1 MKKIIGRKKEQN
13 ILENIF
19 FSEKAEFLAVYGRRR
34 VGKTYLIRHF
44 FESKKAILFNVTGSL
59 NTPMT
64 EQIDN
69 FTSRLGEVFYG
80 GAQII
85 RKKNWNKSFQLLTEA
100 MTKIDKNQKII
111 LFFDE
116 LPWMATKN
124 SRILQNLDYY
134 WNQYWSFDNRIKL
147 IVCGSSAS
155 WIINKIINNKGG
167 LHNRITH
174 SILIEPFNLRETK
187 EFLIQM
193 KFKLSNQ
200 QITELYMILGGIP
213 HYLEKLQKSLSI
225 RQNIEYLAFLK
236 QSFLFSEFDN
246 LFDSLFDN
254 AELYKILI
262 KNIAQKKSGINQE
275 ELFKE
280 TAIFSKGGRIAE
292 KLQALEEAGFIIS
305 FTPHLHSKKGIYY
318 KVIDE
323 YTLFYLNWIEP
334 AKKTLLKRGVKKNY
348 WENITKTHAW
358 ENWAGYAFESVCY
371 KHLIQISDTLHLSA
385 TAIPNGWRYMPRK
398 KSKEMGAQIDLLFDR
413 QDDSITLCEIKY
425 TNQPFI
431 IDKAYATALNR
442 KMAVFKRQTR
452 TQKQLFIAFISAN
465 GLKPTLY
472 SEEMVSG
479 VVILDNLFES

>member
-19 FSEKAEFLAVYGRRR
+19 RSEKAEFLAVYGRRR
-34 VGKTYLIRHF
+34 VGKTYLIQHF
-44 FESKKAILFNVTGSL
+44 FESKKTILFNVTGSL

-69 FTSRLGEVFYG
+69 FTSQLGEVFYG

-85 RKKNWNKSFQLLTEA
+85 REKNWNKSFQLLTEA
-100 MTKIDKNQKII
+100 ITKTDKNQKII

-167 LHNRITH
+167 LYNRITH
-174 SILIEPFNLRETK
+174 SILLEPFNLRETK
-187 EFLIQM
+187 EFLIQR

-225 RQNIEYLAFLK
+225 RQNVEELAFSK

-246 LFDSLFDN
+246 LFHSVFNN
-254 AELYKILI
+254 ADLYTALI
-262 KNIAQKKSGINQE
+262 KNIAQKKSGISQE

-280 TAIFSKGGRIAE
+280 TAIISKGGRVTD
-292 KLQALEEAGFIIS
+292 KLKALEEAGFIIS
-305 FTPHLHSKKGIYY
+305 FTPYLHSKKGIYY

-348 WENITKTHAW
+348 WESMTKTPTW
-358 ENWAGYAFESVCY
+358 ENWAGYAFEAICY
-371 KHLIQISDTLHLSA
+371 KHLTQISDALDIAA
-385 TAIPNGWRYMPRK
+385 TATPNGWRYMPTK
-398 KSKEMGAQIDLLFDR
+398 KDKEMGAQIDLLFDR
-413 QDDSITLCEIKY
+413 QDDSMTLCEIKY

-431 IDKAYATALNR
+431 IDKSYSSALNR
-442 KMAVFKRQTR
+442 KVTVFRQQTR

-472 SEEMVSG
+472 SQEMVSG
-479 VVILDNLFES
+479 LVTLDDLFG